1 MHVLLERDLSERT
14 ERKLK
19 KIVSIATACAA
30 AFAALGF
37 SSAAWLEKR
46 GDDSDVLRLRAAY
59 SDCVKR
65 LESPAENVSIPIETF
80 PDGTVKSRVTAARA
94 HMFPDTGLVWG
105 EKVHVEQFKEGGKP
119 YASLDAENCVIDRKT
134 RTGWVE
140 GSAKMVYGD
149 SSVKGR
155 GIYFSLTNE
164 FIKIFSQSEI
174 RTGHVGL
181 DPRSLIK

>member
-1 MHVLLERDLSERT
+1 M
-14 ERKLK
+14 K

-105 EKVHVEQFKEGGKP
+105 EKVHVEQFKEEVPLYMVKHQVRPGM
-119 YASLDAENCVIDRKT
+119 
-134 RTGWVE
+134 TGWAQVN
-140 GSAKMVYGD
+140 GWRGD
-149 SSVKGR
+149 TSIEKR
-155 GIYFSLTNE
+155 IE
-164 FIKIFSQSEI
+164 FDVWYIENWSI
-174 RTGHVGL
+174 RL
-181 DPRSLIK
+181 DLLILLKTALGGFINHEQPARREDA